1 VVVISDH
8 GNLCIDYVASYAG
21 HRAGQSFYVYVYIYI
36 IITSLMTL
44 FYVRDR
50 QAGIHTVKRLV
61 LTLKMILRGSKRACQ
76 QSLLG
81 IQ

>member
-1 VVVISDH
+1 MYT
-8 GNLCIDYVASYAG
+8 LCIGYVASYAG
-21 HRAGQSFYVYVYIYI
+21 HRAGQWFYVFL
-36 IITSLMTL
+36 IITSLITL

-61 LTLKMILRGSKRACQ
+61 LTLKMILRGSKRVFR

-81 IQ
+81 VH